1 MEDRF
6 DIQPE
11 PLAERVAHVERSSA
25 DLHRGGRHRG
35 RAAAAA
41 AAAAAVVG
49 VSVDRE
55 RQGEIT
61 RGAVGLTHDLPP
73 DRKGSGGES
82 AASLIQSLTVAAPH
96 RLHCR
101 VPIVSLFFLWGY
113 VAFFTGA

>member
-1 MEDRF
+1 MEILF

-11 PLAERVAHVERSSA
+11 PPAERVAHVERSSA

-35 RAAAAA
+35 R
-41 AAAAAVVG
+41 AAAAVVG

-113 VAFFTGA
+113 VAFLTGA